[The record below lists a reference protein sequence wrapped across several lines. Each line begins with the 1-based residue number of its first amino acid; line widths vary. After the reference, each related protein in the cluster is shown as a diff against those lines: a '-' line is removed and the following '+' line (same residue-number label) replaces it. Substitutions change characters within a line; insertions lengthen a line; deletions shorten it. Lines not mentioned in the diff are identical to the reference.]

1 MVSVPTFLM
10 SDSSS
15 ADTTELI
22 LHNIIGH
29 LRRLHREVSELR
41 TDVAALQDQLSHLTT
56 LQTTLVTSLQ
66 EHGISEC
73 RAVAEAER
81 GEPSRE

>member
-1 MVSVPTFLM
+1 M

-22 LHNIIGH
+22 LHNIVAI
-29 LRRLHREVSELR
+29 LHRLQREFSELR

-66 EHGISEC
+66 DHGISGSGSF
-73 RAVAEAER
+73 AEAYR

>member
-1 MVSVPTFLM
+1 M

-22 LHNIIGH
+22 LHNIVAI
-29 LRRLHREVSELR
+29 LHRLQREFSELR

-66 EHGISEC
+66 EHGISGSGSC
-73 RAVAEAER
+73 AEAYR

>member
-1 MVSVPTFLM
+1 MVSVPRFLM

-56 LQTTLVTSLQ
+56 LQTTLVASLR
-66 EHGISEC
+66 EHGISEL
-73 RAVAEAER
+73 RSVAEAER
-81 GEPSRE
+81 GEPRRE